1 MREYTS
7 DKIEREMRK
16 YILGE
21 NASLDIS
28 SGTTSFVTTIP
39 INIKYKTSHNKIAN
53 ERTLRALWIT
63 RNSEICN
70 NKPIILG
77 TRISVV
83 NIVELHHILGW
94 SIEKI
99 KEEYPFLNE
108 EQIIA
113 ALEYYECNPIEIENY
128 LKEEKE
134 IENYEN
140 E

>member
-1 MREYTS
+1 MEYTS
-7 DKIEREMRK
+7 DKIEREMERYISRK
-16 YILGE
+16 AAL
-21 NASLDIS
+21 LDVS

-39 INIKYKTSHNKIAN
+39 VNVRYRTSYNKIAN
-53 ERTLRALWIT
+53 ERALRSFWI
-63 RNSEICN
+63 RKDPKVCN
-70 NKPIILG
+70 NKPIIFG

-83 NIVELHHILGW
+83 NIVELHRVLGW
-94 SIEKI
+94 DIEKI

-113 ALEYYECNPIEIENY
+113 ALEYYESNPKEIEDY

-134 IENYEN
+134 VENYKN